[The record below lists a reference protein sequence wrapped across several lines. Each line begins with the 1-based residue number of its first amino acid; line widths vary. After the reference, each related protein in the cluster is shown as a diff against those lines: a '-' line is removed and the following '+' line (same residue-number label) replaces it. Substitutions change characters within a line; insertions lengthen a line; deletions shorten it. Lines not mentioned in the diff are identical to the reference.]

1 MVVRGGDGG
10 VGLYVG
16 VWRGWTRLGVYGL
29 VRGVKGWG
37 RVRFVERVGGA
48 RKREARGSRFQ
59 IENRA
64 SEVDAWSSIRR
75 RGVGLVC

>member
-1 MVVRGGDGG
+1 LVVRGGDGG

-16 VWRGWTRLGVYGL
+16 VWRGWTSVYGL

-37 RVRFVERVGGA
+37 RVWFVERVGGA
-48 RKREARGSRFQ
+48 RKREARGLHFQ

-64 SEVDAWSSIRR
+64 SEVDAWLLIRR